1 MVYYKLV
8 FGVLFL
14 PLTIIAY
21 QIFPKKYRW
30 VLLLLASMGFYLTF
44 SLINLVFP
52 IMAAIVT
59 YITGRVLGAI
69 GEKKKTQLAELK
81 GKENKEKKAIFKSK
95 FQRKSRIVLTIGILI
110 LLGCLLHLKYYGF
123 FSENINALFSKEGGV
138 LPELNLMLPLGI
150 SFYTM
155 QAISYMVDVYWGKI
169 EAERNPLKLMLFLCF
184 FPTIIEGPIALYKDI
199 HEDLSPSL
207 L

>member
-52 IMAAIVT
+52 FMAAIVT
-59 YITGRVLGAI
+59 YIIGRILGKL
-69 GEKKKTQLAELK
+69 GDKKKNQLAELK
-81 GKENKEKKAIFKSK
+81 GKENKEKKPNFGDSAMIAMFMGLVSAYIGSYIGGFISGEGTFTFKGDLTPLIVSVVSAIVMAIFTYFAEKKHMVWLES
-95 FQRKSRIVLTIGILI
+95 
-110 LLGCLLHLKYYGF
+110 
-123 FSENINALFSKEGGV
+123 FSIAGS
-138 LPELNLMLPLGI
+138 MLVGMLA
-150 SFYTM
+150 
-155 QAISYMVDVYWGKI
+155 AIFI
-169 EAERNPLKLMLFLCF
+169 
-184 FPTIIEGPIALYKDI
+184 
-199 HEDLSPSL
+199 
-207 L
+207 